1 MIYIEEK
8 SAKKCPGI
16 TSLFLNFKYNEQIVD
31 AIRPIYPK
39 NYDKKTYTWEIPITE
54 LSVLLSRLSLID
66 KIELKLLNHKEP
78 EDFNKIKLNTNKYK
92 FKPFDY
98 QEEGIKYGLANNKWL
113 LLDAPG
119 LGKAFTLDTKIITP
133 NGYKLIKDIHVG
145 DLVFD
150 EKGNVCNV
158 TAEYNHSNLNM
169 YDIKFST
176 GDTLTCCEDHLWQ
189 ILYEKPVWDKNT
201 KTYKRTHFNE
211 CQNTKWL
218 LENSRFKKLNVRI
231 PFCEP
236 LKFKENNHIIHPYI
250 LGCLIGDGCL
260 LASISFTTS
269 DKYIMD
275 KVESLLP
282 PSIRCSYNLNDSG
295 IFNCGLYK
303 NDSNRENIFIKELK
317 RLNLHKHNTYT
328 KFIPKEYLYDSVE
341 NRLCL
346 LQGLMD
352 TDGTAGKKI
361 KTKNPNCSQFS
372 TSSEQLAEDFQFL
385 IQSLGGYTT
394 VRKYIPKYYN
404 SKYGK
409 TIISKNYHYN
419 ISIHMNNMQDLFSLP
434 RKKNLVNPRK
444 FKIRRR
450 IVDIKYVGIK
460 PGKCISVD
468 SPSHLYLADKCIVT
482 HNTSQ
487 LIHIAEELKKREGIK
502 HCLVICGINTLKSNW
517 SEEIKKHSNLDSII
531 LGQRVNKKGKIV
543 TEGIPYR
550 IQQLKENIKEFF
562 IITNVESLRNDKL
575 LKELTKG
582 KNSFDMIIVDEIHKC
597 KSVSSAQG
605 HNLLKLKAK
614 YQIGATGTLL
624 TNKPEDAYMPL
635 KWIGAEKSSN
645 SVFKNMYYEY
655 GGAFGNEIIGLRN
668 IEHLKYHINQFS
680 LRRTEDLLNLPDKFI
695 IEELVDMNDKQA
707 EFYNNIKQGIVNE
720 VDKVHM
726 STANLLAMITRLRQA
741 TALPSILTSENIESS
756 KVERCISLCDE
767 IISNGSKVV
776 IFSTFKETA
785 NELFRQL
792 QQYKPLLCTGDVS
805 QDEIDISKDKFQNED
820 ENKII
825 ICTWQKMGTGLTL
838 TRANYAIFIDT
849 PFTAADFEQAYKRI
863 HRIGSNKTV
872 FIYNLIAKD
881 TFDERVRDII
891 TDKKIISDYVI
902 DDKVESMSA
911 DRLKQLILS

>member
-16 TSLFLNFKYNEQIVD
+16 TSLFLNFKYNEQIID

-54 LSVLLSRLSLID
+54 LSVLLSRLSIID

-78 EDFNKIKLNTNKYK
+78 EDFNKIKLDTSKYK

-119 LGKAFTLDTKIITP
+119 LGKTL
-133 NGYKLIKDIHVG
+133 
-145 DLVFD
+145 
-150 EKGNVCNV
+150 
-158 TAEYNHSNLNM
+158 
-169 YDIKFST
+169 
-176 GDTLTCCEDHLWQ
+176 
-189 ILYEKPVWDKNT
+189 
-201 KTYKRTHFNE
+201 
-211 CQNTKWL
+211 
-218 LENSRFKKLNVRI
+218 
-231 PFCEP
+231 
-236 LKFKENNHIIHPYI
+236 
-250 LGCLIGDGCL
+250 
-260 LASISFTTS
+260 
-269 DKYIMD
+269 
-275 KVESLLP
+275 
-282 PSIRCSYNLNDSG
+282 
-295 IFNCGLYK
+295 
-303 NDSNRENIFIKELK
+303 
-317 RLNLHKHNTYT
+317 
-328 KFIPKEYLYDSVE
+328 
-341 NRLCL
+341 
-346 LQGLMD
+346 
-352 TDGTAGKKI
+352 
-361 KTKNPNCSQFS
+361 
-372 TSSEQLAEDFQFL
+372 
-385 IQSLGGYTT
+385 
-394 VRKYIPKYYN
+394 
-404 SKYGK
+404 
-409 TIISKNYHYN
+409 
-419 ISIHMNNMQDLFSLP
+419 
-434 RKKNLVNPRK
+434 
-444 FKIRRR
+444 
-450 IVDIKYVGIK
+450 
-460 PGKCISVD
+460 
-468 SPSHLYLADKCIVT
+468 
-482 HNTSQ
+482 Q

-517 SEEIKKHSNLDSII
+517 VEEIKKHSNLDSII

-575 LKELTKG
+575 LKELVNG

-655 GGAFGNEIIGLRN
+655 GGAFGNEIVGLRN

-707 EFYNNIKQGIVNE
+707 EFYNNIKQGIIDE

-785 NELFRQL
+785 NELYRQL

-911 DRLKQLILS
+911 DRLKQLILRSTTHEAKP